1 METTTYEQI
10 ELAEDFVGE
19 LSAFL
24 QDGMNVQ
31 LQLHQD
37 KPIGIKLP
45 ETVTLEVTEADPSIK
60 GQTAASSYKKAVLE
74 NGLTVQVPPFIETG
88 DKVIVSTDE
97 VTYVK
102 RAE

>member
-1 METTTYEQI
+1 
-10 ELAEDFVGE
+10 
-19 LSAFL
+19 
-24 QDGMNVQ
+24 VQ
-31 LQLHQD
+31 LHSD

-45 ETVTLEVTEADPSIK
+45 ETVVLEITEADPSIK

-74 NGLTVQVPPFIETG
+74 NGLAIQVPPFIEPG
-88 DKVIVSTDE
+88 DKIIVSTDD